1 MQKFHLA
8 GDLNNSQPHKSN
20 INKQQTQQVH
30 IIKPEKTQLN
40 AIKYSFT
47 LAIHTYKGQDFRLT
61 I

>member
-20 INKQQTQQVH
+20 IDKQQTQQVH

-40 AIKYSFT
+40 AN
-47 LAIHTYKGQDFRLT
+47 YK
-61 I
+61 